1 MELKVP
7 PASPLRSGAL
17 ARALGVS
24 TDTLRLY
31 ERKGL
36 LSPPV
41 RASNGYRCY
50 TPDSVARVRLIRA
63 ALAIGFTLDE
73 LAKILKIRDSGGVP
87 CNHVR
92 DLASRKLR
100 GLEQQI
106 QQLIALRDQLREL
119 LQTWDGTLQ
128 HAPRNQRAGLL
139 EALADNSPG
148 KTRALPAHLYARIA
162 KETTR

>member
-1 MELKVP
+1 MKPQAPPVP
-7 PASPLRSGAL
+7 PLRSGAL
-17 ARALGVS
+17 ARSLGVS

-50 TPDSVARVRLIRA
+50 TADSIARVRLIRA

-73 LAKILKIRDSGGVP
+73 LAKILKIRDAGGVP

-92 DLASRKLR
+92 DLASRKLL

-106 QQLIALRDQLREL
+106 QQLIALREQLREL
-119 LQTWDGTLQ
+119 LRAWDGTLL
-128 HAPRNQRAGLL
+128 HTPRNRKAGLL
-139 EALADNSPG
+139 EALAANSPG
-148 KTRALPAHLYARIA
+148 KTQALPAQFYGRIA